1 MSRKF
6 NTAAHIADFN
16 TLRTKTANQP
26 FSDRYLKEM
35 LRSRGIISNSVF
47 LNALYDS
54 GIFRQTEQGL
64 LCFNNPKK
72 PIHVSKLE
80 QVYQRY
86 KEKVDMYRHNRE
98 SKKKIKDVM
107 ERPDIRAA
115 IALLR
120 ENGMEVYKKVK

>member
-26 FSDRYLKEM
+26 FSDRHLKEM
-35 LRSRGIISNSVF
+35 LKSCGIISNSIF
-47 LNALYDS
+47 LSTLFDS

-64 LCFNNPKK
+64 FCFNNPDK
-72 PIHVSKLE
+72 PIHVNKLD
-80 QVYQRY
+80 QIYQKY
-86 KEKVDMYRHNRE
+86 KKKVDMYRHNRVN
-98 SKKKIKDVM
+98 KKKIKDMM

-120 ENGMEVYKKVK
+120 ENGMEVYKKVE